1 MTDVAICV
9 EGLGRQY
16 RIGGPRGRF
25 KCKSLVGAVSR
36 VRRLLG
42 PQSPCPADRLCVVA
56 GGGFTCAGLARLDS
70 PARTV
75 IGAANMEHTVLTPFR
90 QALDVVEQLSV
101 KDQETLIEIVQ
112 RRLVEQR
119 REEITHN
126 ARATLQAFREGRAGY
141 GTMDDLRRD
150 LLEES

>member
-1 MTDVAICV
+1 
-9 EGLGRQY
+9 
-16 RIGGPRGRF
+16 
-25 KCKSLVGAVSR
+25 
-36 VRRLLG
+36 
-42 PQSPCPADRLCVVA
+42 
-56 GGGFTCAGLARLDS
+56 
-70 PARTV
+70 
-75 IGAANMEHTVLTPFR
+75 MEHTVLTPFQ

-101 KDQETLIEIVQ
+101 EDQETLIEIVQ

-126 ARATLQAFREGRAGY
+126 ARATLQAFREGRASY